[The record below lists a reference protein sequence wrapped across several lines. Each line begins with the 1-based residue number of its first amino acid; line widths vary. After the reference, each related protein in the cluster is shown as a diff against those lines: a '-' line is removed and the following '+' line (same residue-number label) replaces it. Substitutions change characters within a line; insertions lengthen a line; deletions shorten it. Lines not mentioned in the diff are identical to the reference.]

1 MANSRPVAD
10 TRRVRWLLLLLLVS
24 PASAER
30 LVIEE
35 EPGMFHACP
44 QGKTWTDVTKCLQ
57 KHGRPAIVKQ
67 IAGARL
73 VRLDQQESGQWV
85 DGGIYVYVE
94 HQGAWKVSGG
104 FFGRGTEYEMLD
116 FKPLTVGNH
125 TGYRIDIGQ
134 ASPLWVQL
142 DGVTTQVATRR
153 AYQTMF
159 CSPGHHYCTQATR
172 TCEVLV
178 RGKAYWA
185 FRGAMKL
192 DGNEI
197 TIAGDRKLA
206 GPFCAQAERVH
217 LGWPQT

>member
-1 MANSRPVAD
+1 M
-10 TRRVRWLLLLLLVS
+10 RWLVLVLVLAT
-24 PASAER
+24 PAHA

-35 EPGMFHACP
+35 EPGMIHACP
-44 QGKTWTDVTKCLQ
+44 TGKTWNDVSACLT

-85 DGGIYVYVE
+85 DGGVYLYVE
-94 HQGAWKVSGG
+94 HQGAWKVAGG
-104 FFGRGTEYEMLD
+104 FFGRGTQYGLLD
-116 FKPLTVGNH
+116 LQRLTVGTH

-134 ASPLWVQL
+134 ATPLWVQL
-142 DGVTTQVATRR
+142 DGVTPQVATRR
-153 AYQTMF
+153 TYQTMF
-159 CSPGHHYCTQATR
+159 CSPLNHYCTQAVR

-185 FRGAMKL
+185 FRGAMKMS
-192 DGNEI
+192 GNDI

>member
-1 MANSRPVAD
+1 MANSRSVAD
-10 TRRVRWLLLLLLVS
+10 TRGVRWVLVIALFAQT
-24 PASAER
+24 ASAKR

-35 EPGMFHACP
+35 PGMYYACP
-44 QGKTWTDVTKCLQ
+44 SGKTWDAVKTCLE
-57 KHGRPAIVKQ
+57 KHGRPAVVKQ

-73 VRLDQQESGQWV
+73 VRLDQQESGKWV
-85 DGGIYVYVE
+85 DGGVYLYVE
-94 HQGAWKVSGG
+94 TKKEWKVAGG
-104 FFGRGTEYEMLD
+104 FFGRGTEYELLD
-116 FKPLTVGNH
+116 FQPLTIGKH

-142 DGVTTQVATRR
+142 DGITTQVATRR

-159 CSPGHHYCTQATR
+159 CSPNNNYCTQTVR

-192 DGNEI
+192 NGNEV
-197 TIAGDRKLA
+197 TIAGDRRLA
-206 GPFCAQAERVH
+206 GPFCAQSERVF
-217 LGWPQT
+217 LGWPQG